1 MDEVKKI
8 TEKSEIVHT
17 GCIHAEDNYVRL
29 NITVEAK
36 DKKKKSK
43 AKKEPTDDDKQM
55 TEINWIQFSYIAFL
69 ASD

>member
-8 TEKSEIVHT
+8 ADKSEIVHT
-17 GCIHAEDNYVRL
+17 AFHAEGIYVKL
-29 NITVEAK
+29 NITVQDK

-43 AKKEPTDDDKQM
+43 ATEKPTDDDKQM